1 MISSPKKFYK
11 ITPKKFLDQSVL
23 ENFHVSEAFQII
35 HTQPDCNIFSELSR
49 EEYKVIRK
57 RIIDCVLA
65 TDMTLHNKE
74 YSYMKLKCEAC
85 GIVEGKNTQKIF
97 ENLDNIGIFST
108 QQEFLNTLIH
118 TADISNPTKSLHIYD
133 KWVNLVMDEFWQQ
146 GDREKEMS
154 LPISFLC
161 DRVTTKVPA
170 SQLGFMDGI
179 VYPLVQ
185 IVVGFLP
192 GMNFMIEN
200 INKNKAHFKRL
211 KEEEDKN

>member
-1 MISSPKKFYK
+1 MATKK
-11 ITPKKFLDQSVL
+11 IAHVL
-23 ENFHVSEAFQII
+23 SDEEQIAAI
-35 HTQPDCNIFSELSR
+35 A
-49 EEYKVIRK
+49 K
-57 RIIDCVLA
+57 RIKRAQGQLGAVARMLEEGRNCEEIVTQMSA
-65 TDMTLHNKE
+65 VSKAVNTAAFTLISASLKE
-74 YSYMKLKCEAC
+74 C
-85 GIVEGKNTQKIF
+85 IVEGKNTQKIF

-211 KEEEDKN
+211 KEEEDKNKK